1 MPLHAV
7 QEPIAAPRS
16 SCGKTE
22 TMMASAAGVSSAP
35 ATPCRPRATMSTPTV
50 GARAQASEKTPK
62 SATPATKIRRSPK
75 MSASEPATRM
85 SDASVSR

>member
-1 MPLHAV
+1 
-7 QEPIAAPRS
+7 
-16 SCGKTE
+16 
-22 TMMASAAGVSSAP
+22 MASAAGVSSAP
-35 ATPCRPRATMSTPTV
+35 ATPCRPRATIEHADGGRP
-50 GARAQASEKTPK
+50 AQASEKTPK